1 MYVGSHFVVSSVVSF
16 VVKVTAK
23 ATTKAT
29 NKTLTTIT
37 ANKLPK
43 YP

>member
-23 ATTKAT
+23 PTTKAT

>member
-16 VVKVTAK
+16 VVKVTANP
-23 ATTKAT
+23 TTKAT
-29 NKTLTTIT
+29 NKTVTTIT